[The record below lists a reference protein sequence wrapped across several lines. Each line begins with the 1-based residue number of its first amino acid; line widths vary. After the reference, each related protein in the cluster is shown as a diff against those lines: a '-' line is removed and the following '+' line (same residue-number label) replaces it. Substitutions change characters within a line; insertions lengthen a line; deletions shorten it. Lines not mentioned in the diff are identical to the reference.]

1 MRRIINKKGQSTL
14 EYAVVLA
21 LVIAALV
28 FMGWGWYRGAYQ
40 KKIMSAAD
48 EISGG
53 GQFDIEYTS
62 INSEQTRDTETRD
75 VMTGTA
81 TGANFRSDTL
91 SDVHDLTVHAET
103 EDLQTRRG
111 E

>member
-1 MRRIINKKGQSTL
+1 MKRIIKGQSTL
-14 EYAVVLA
+14 EYAVVIA

-53 GQFDIEYTS
+53 GQFDIDHTS
-62 INSEQTRDTETRD
+62 ITSTQTRTSDTTD
-75 VMTGTA
+75 TMTGTA
-81 TGANFRSDTL
+81 TGANFSSTSTESL
-91 SDVHDLTVHAET
+91 TSDVSSNTA
-103 EDLQTRRG
+103 DLQTRRG
-111 E
+111 GE